1 MLLAGLLMLAFL
13 AFFKKDALRMNKKQ
27 LLPLGLLALTA
38 VYLTNA
44 FEFWGLQYLTAA
56 KTCFIYSLT
65 PFVAAL
71 FSYLQFR
78 EKLTPKKVLGMGIG
92 FLGFIPVFLQ
102 EGMGEESVGGFF
114 IFSWPE
120 LALIAATIASVY
132 GWIVLRKLGKE
143 GMNPIMSNG
152 AAMVLGGVFALIHS
166 GISESWNPL
175 PVTEIGAFMKPVVMI
190 ILVSNLICYNL
201 YGWLLKKF
209 TATFM
214 GFAGLVTPLFA
225 AFFGFVLHRETVSWV
240 FFPSVGILCIGLWL
254 VYSEELRLGYIV
266 KKKSVSLRET
276 KPSANL

>member
-1 MLLAGLLMLAFL
+1 MLLAGMLMLGFL
-13 AFFKKDALRMNKKQ
+13 AFFKRGALRIKKEQ
-27 LLPLGLLALTA
+27 LLSLGLLALTA

-71 FSYLQFR
+71 FSYLQFK
-78 EKLTPKKVLGMGIG
+78 EKLTPKKLVGMGIG
-92 FLGFIPVFLQ
+92 FLGFIPVFLYQ
-102 EGMGEESVGGFF
+102 GMGEESIGGFF
-114 IFSWPE
+114 IFSWAE
-120 LALIAATIASVY
+120 LALIAATFTSVY

-152 AAMVLGGVFALIHS
+152 SAMVLGGIFALIHS
-166 GISESWNPL
+166 GISDSWNPI
-175 PVTEIGAFMKPVVMI
+175 PVTDSASFMKPVLMI

-201 YGWLLKKF
+201 YGWLLKKY

-225 AFFGFVLHRETVSWV
+225 AFFGYILHGETVPWV

-266 KKKSVSLRET
+266 KKGARAPKAE
-276 KPSANL
+276 PMAD